1 LVADEAVATR
11 IYERLF
17 RNKELICLRI
27 IWIGGG
33 AHFTTIRGCTD
44 PSVGGPFIV
53 STSDTLEGFSGSTL
67 SYDDFAL
74 KAAWVKLGRTQQEHM
89 FSASLSNSNIAQ
101 CNRHVSN
108 VPKAISPMPPLIAR
122 SGRFQ
127 SWFSTATVRGP
138 PRGYRRESEPLTATS
153 LSS

>member
-1 LVADEAVATR
+1 LVADEAVAAR

-17 RNKELICLRI
+17 RNKELVCLRI

-67 SYDDFAL
+67 SYDDFPLKYHIGGVGQTRKNSARAYVFRFAL
-74 KAAWVKLGRTQQEHM
+74 ELEHCSMQSACIKRAKGHLADAAAH
-89 FSASLSNSNIAQ
+89 SAKWTLPILVFHGD
-101 CNRHVSN
+101 R
-108 VPKAISPMPPLIAR
+108 P
-122 SGRFQ
+122 
-127 SWFSTATVRGP
+127 GP
-138 PRGYRRESEPLTATS
+138 TPGLPT
-153 LSS
+153 